1 MNSDKSTILHA
12 FNTNFFDFMNEIS
25 TIFPENVD
33 IVTAKKTFEMAKK
46 ANPTII
52 IKIWFSHIQQPY
64 YEVIESGD
72 ISFFYEKNYENDIG
86 TLINSSDILKTID
99 ALREP
104 IREMSESN
112 KQHSMNYIQILSKL
126 SNVYNKM

>member
-12 FNTNFFDFMNEIS
+12 FNTNFFEFMNEIS

-64 YEVIESGD
+64 SEVIESGD
-72 ISFFYEKNYENDIG
+72 ISFFYEKNYESDIG
-86 TLINSSDILKTID
+86 ALMNSRDILKTID

-126 SNVYNKM
+126 SDVYNKL

>member
-12 FNTNFFDFMNEIS
+12 FNTNFFEFMNEIS

-64 YEVIESGD
+64 SEVIESGD

-86 TLINSSDILKTID
+86 ALMNSRDILKTID

-126 SNVYNKM
+126 SDVYNKL